1 MGSFYLF
8 DNFRENQRKFA
19 ENVKEEEE
27 KKAKEKEGARFSSS
41 FGGISSFSRFR
52 R

>member
-1 MGSFYLF
+1 MIVT
-8 DNFRENQRKFA
+8 FRENQRKFA

-27 KKAKEKEGARFSSS
+27 KKAKEKDGARFSSS

>member
-1 MGSFYLF
+1 MIVT
-8 DNFRENQRKFA
+8 FRENQRKFA